1 MDKKTDDI
9 FSTTNLQPQ
18 IFEVIKVAIENN
30 YIHRGSSPAETAQN
44 ISEFARTLKREL
56 TNPTDIQ
63 D

>member
-1 MDKKTDDI
+1 MDKKSNESFT
-9 FSTTNLQPQ
+9 STNIQTY
-18 IFEVIKVAIENN
+18 IFEVIKVAIEND
-30 YIHRGSSPAETAQN
+30 YIHKGSSPTETAQN